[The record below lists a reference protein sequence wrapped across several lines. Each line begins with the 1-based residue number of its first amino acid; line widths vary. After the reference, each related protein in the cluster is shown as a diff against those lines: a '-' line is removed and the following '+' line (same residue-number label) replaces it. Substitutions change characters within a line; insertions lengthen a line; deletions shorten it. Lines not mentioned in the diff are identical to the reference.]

1 MNKHSSKV
9 KETGEEAKRKAERT
23 EENGKDAFLFSK
35 QLYLATC
42 SQLSASIPG
51 PVFGPTV
58 NLPAH
63 SGVIAGTA
71 GGL

>member
-1 MNKHSSKV
+1 M
-9 KETGEEAKRKAERT
+9 GEEAKTKAERR

-35 QLYLATC
+35 RLYLATC

-51 PVFGPTV
+51 PVFGPAV
-58 NLPAH
+58 YLPAPAH
-63 SGVIAGTA
+63 GGVIAGTA